1 VPGKSAGM
9 TGAFDPA
16 RLPVR
21 RGDAVALLFYS
32 RDDDPKRWGN
42 ALRREVPD
50 LDFRVW
56 PDLGDPAE
64 IDMALVWLPPRGL
77 LRDLVNLKAIFSLG
91 AGVDS
96 MLDQG
101 DRPDLPLCRLIDPS
115 LTRTMSEFVLANV
128 LYYHRDLDRYARQQ
142 QAGRWDMI
150 LPQPPSARTIGI
162 LGLGELGGD
171 AARLL
176 VRHGFNVRGWS
187 RRGRTLEGV
196 ESFAGPEQLRAFLA
210 GAEYL
215 VCLLPL
221 TGETAGIL
229 NAGLFESLPRDS
241 VLIHVGRGRQ
251 LVPEDLMA
259 ALDSGQ
265 LRAALLDVTPVEPLP
280 VAERLWRHP
289 GIRITP
295 HAASYALPETAAA
308 TVAANIRRLREGL
321 PLEALVDRDRG
332 Y

>member
-1 VPGKSAGM
+1 
-9 TGAFDPA
+9 
-16 RLPVR
+16 
-21 RGDAVALLFYS
+21 
-32 RDDDPKRWGN
+32 
-42 ALRREVPD
+42 
-50 LDFRVW
+50 
-56 PDLGDPAE
+56 
-64 IDMALVWLPPRGL
+64 
-77 LRDLVNLKAIFSLG
+77 
-91 AGVDS
+91 
-96 MLDQG
+96 
-101 DRPDLPLCRLIDPS
+101 
-115 LTRTMSEFVLANV
+115 
-128 LYYHRDLDRYARQQ
+128 
-142 QAGRWDMI
+142 
-150 LPQPPSARTIGI
+150 
-162 LGLGELGGD
+162 
-171 AARLL
+171 
-176 VRHGFNVRGWS
+176 
-187 RRGRTLEGV
+187 
-196 ESFAGPEQLRAFLA
+196 
-210 GAEYL
+210 
-215 VCLLPL
+215 L

-251 LVPEDLMA
+251 LVPDDLMA